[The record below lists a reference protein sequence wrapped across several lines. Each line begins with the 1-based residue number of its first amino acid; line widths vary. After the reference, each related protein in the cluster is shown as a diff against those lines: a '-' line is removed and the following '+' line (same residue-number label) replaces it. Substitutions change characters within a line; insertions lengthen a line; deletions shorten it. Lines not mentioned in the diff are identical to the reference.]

1 LLPPHSSRRRSA
13 RLSSSAPAGCTTPSD
28 DNYEATVIANI
39 HVQVAGV
46 QNIHSLVTVT
56 LDVSSAH
63 YAWWRDNVL
72 LTLGRYS
79 LFDHVLLDTT
89 SVGVSAWDRMD
100 IVINSWI
107 WGTISPDL
115 QDNIHQRGHT
125 ARDAWLALENHFLGN
140 WETHAHHIDAT
151 FRSFIQGDLSVNDY
165 WRKMKGFADSLID
178 LGVDV
183 TDRVFMLNVLRGL
196 NKNFKHLC
204 SIFMHATPFPSFQK
218 VFDDLCLEEI
228 QQGTQGL

>member
-1 LLPPHSSRRRSA
+1 MPPPCALQHHLQWPPTTPARLPRPPSSSRNSTPWSPLPPPQRRSTTPPAPGFLLPPHSSRRRSA
-13 RLSSSAPAGCTTPSD
+13 RLSSSAPADCTTPSD
-28 DNYEATVIANI
+28 DDYEATVIANI

-46 QNIHSLVTVT
+46 RNIHSLVTVT

-72 LTLGRYS
+72 LTLERYS

-89 SVGVSAWDRMD
+89 SVGVPAWDRMD

-140 WETHAHHIDAT
+140 
-151 FRSFIQGDLSVNDY
+151 
-165 WRKMKGFADSLID
+165 
-178 LGVDV
+178 
-183 TDRVFMLNVLRGL
+183 
-196 NKNFKHLC
+196 
-204 SIFMHATPFPSFQK
+204 
-218 VFDDLCLEEI
+218 
-228 QQGTQGL
+228 